1 MKTTSST
8 SSRTISIAY
17 WAPLLSFVKGQQL
30 GKTRPGQRHNASGRS
45 TGEGKHVRLH
55 EWMLAS
61 PAYRSLSCH
70 ARCLLTELKRLYN
83 GDNNGR
89 LHLSVRKA
97 AELLGASKDTSQKAF
112 RELQCRGFI
121 RARQVGTFGWKQGK
135 ATTWILEEFPV
146 DDQLPTKSFMRW
158 RPDHK
163 SEPGPAYQD
172 SVSCLEGQSESEAT
186 QIKANCP
193 AHQDTLKQIAPES
206 VLPDRTHIIYQ
217 GGMGRKHCSS
227 AGQNSNS
234 AAAQPQ
240 KTRSTA

>member
-1 MKTTSST
+1 M
-8 SSRTISIAY
+8 
-17 WAPLLSFVKGQQL
+17 LSFVKGRQL
-30 GKTRPGQRHNASGRS
+30 GKNRPGQRHNTSGRS

-61 PAYRSLSCH
+61 LAYRSLSCH

-97 AELLGASKDTSQKAF
+97 ADLLGASKDTSQKAF

-135 ATTWILEEFPV
+135 ATTWILEEFPL
-146 DDQLPTKSFMRW
+146 DGQLPTKSFMRW
-158 RPDHK
+158 RPDQK
-163 SEPGPAYQD
+163 SEPGPAYKD
-172 SVSCLEGQSESEAT
+172 SVSCLPGQSDADVT
-186 QIKANCP
+186 PIRPDCP
-193 AHQDTLKQIAPES
+193 AHHDTLKQVTPES
-206 VLPDRTHIIYQ
+206 VLPSRTHIIYQ

-227 AGQNSNS
+227 AGLNSKS
-234 AAAQPQ
+234 APVQTQ
-240 KTRSTA
+240 KSRSVL